1 VVATGSGYAEPLMTG
16 VDRTLNPEDA
26 YAILSGSEVA
36 INGEYLK
43 PDKPRGGEV
52 FLFAVNSR
60 ETITK
65 HLKFVSFLKLFK

>member
-1 VVATGSGYAEPLMTG
+1 
-16 VDRTLNPEDA
+16 
-26 YAILSGSEVA
+26 
-36 INGEYLK
+36 LK

-65 HLKFVSFLKLFK
+65 HLKFVSFLLFK